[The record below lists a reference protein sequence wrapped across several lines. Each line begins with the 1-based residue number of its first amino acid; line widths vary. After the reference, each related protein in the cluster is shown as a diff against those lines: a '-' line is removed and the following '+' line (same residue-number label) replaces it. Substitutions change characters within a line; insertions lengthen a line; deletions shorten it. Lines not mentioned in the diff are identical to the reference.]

1 MIFSNV
7 FSLYVSLFL
16 SRRETSILPLKLL
29 LGFCLNEVKFDLSF
43 VEPIETKTC
52 SKKVLLKSII
62 FFELL
67 KFFSSSLC
75 STPRLNI

>member
-29 LGFCLNEVKFDLSF
+29 LGFCLNEVKFDFSF
-43 VEPIETKTC
+43 VELIEAKTC
-52 SKKVLLKSII
+52 SKKVLLKS
-62 FFELL
+62 
-67 KFFSSSLC
+67 FSKLC
-75 STPRLNI
+75 AI